1 MSINLW
7 RYMDIEKFER
17 LLKGKSLYFCSAKNF
32 EDAFEAEYAWGVNG
46 HKKFLEKMR
55 ELNKKQNSTMRDE
68 DFILNQLKGI
78 KDLSSR
84 SYVSCWN
91 KDIHESEAMW
101 KLYCKDNGKRGI
113 VIKTDN
119 NKLQDCLR
127 NSDKKV
133 KFQPVKYKP
142 IFYVENYQIDME
154 KMITYKRKAF
164 QFENEYRAFFM
175 DGLDVYPTNG
185 YNIPIDLKDLIIEIR
200 ISPYADKAF
209 KDEILELIS
218 SLGLSIPVKKSEI
231 ELNPILQ
238 LKDEIIEQG
247 RLPYGATFIKNRLSI
262 DHPDIKAEGELTTT
276 FF

>member
-1 MSINLW
+1 
-7 RYMDIEKFER
+7 MDIEKFER

-55 ELNKKQNSTMRDE
+55 ELNKKQNSRMRDE

-101 KLYCKDNGKRGI
+101 KLYCKDYGKRGI

-119 NKLQDCLR
+119 SKLQKCLR
-127 NSDKKV
+127 NSYKEI

-142 IFYVENYQIDME
+142 SFYVENYEVDIE

-164 QFENEYRAFFM
+164 QFENEYRAFFI
-175 DGLDVYPTNG
+175 DELHLEPRNG
-185 YNIPIDLKDLIIEIR
+185 YNIPINFSGLIDEVR
-200 ISPYADKAF
+200 ISPYADEKF
-209 KDEILELIS
+209 KDEVLELIS
-218 SLGLSIPVKKSEI
+218 SFGLSFPVKKSEI
-231 ELNPILQ
+231 ELNPILRI
-238 LKDEIIEQG
+238 KDEIIEQG
-247 RLPYGATFIKNRLSI
+247 RFPDGRSFIKNRISI
-262 DHPDIKAEGELTTT
+262 DHPDLKASGELTTL
-276 FF
+276 F